1 MFIPARSG
9 RRCEVVETCLIWA
22 TEFGR
27 DAGVWGGDCPMTSGV
42 PSNAAM
48 PVPVVPTQRHSF
60 FDDLLGL
67 IDSG

>member
-1 MFIPARSG
+1 MGYRIRQG
-9 RRCEVVETCLIWA
+9 RRSL
-22 TEFGR
+22 
-27 DAGVWGGDCPMTSGV
+27 GGDCPMTSGV

>member
-1 MFIPARSG
+1 
-9 RRCEVVETCLIWA
+9 
-22 TEFGR
+22 
-27 DAGVWGGDCPMTSGV
+27 MTSGV
-42 PSNAAM
+42 HSNAAM